1 VLGLAQ
7 GKQIMELGTGPVSKI
22 GVEKSVKIL
31 WVVGNCLW
39 CSIVLILWW
48 HGYDAQTFAGALA
61 HPHWLFSLFTP
72 GPAHSVTQ
80 AGPLIGLVSG
90 LGICWSLAGQA
101 WLTKLRKTRT
111 V

>member
-7 GKQIMELGTGPVSKI
+7 GEHIMRIGIESDVKTGL
-22 GVEKSVKIL
+22 ERSVNLL

-39 CSIVLILWW
+39 CSIDLILFW
-48 HGYDAQTFAGALA
+48 HGHDAQTFAGSLT
-61 HPHWLFSLFTP
+61 HPRWLLSLFTP
-72 GPAHSVTQ
+72 GPAGSAAQ
-80 AGPLIGLVSG
+80 AVPLVLLVSG

-101 WLTKLRKTRT
+101 WLAKLRKTRT